1 MALYTHIINRHSF
14 NWIWL
19 IKWHHKM
26 FDLSQTIDSRESYI
40 PRDGSTNGYLSGNT
54 LEMAGG
60 DINLLLK
67 SIKINNDDMYKQYVT
82 CK

>member
-1 MALYTHIINRHSF
+1 
-14 NWIWL
+14 
-19 IKWHHKM
+19 M

-54 LEMAGG
+54 VEMAGG

-67 SIKINNDDMYKQYVT
+67 SIKINNDDMYKLVNDYFFNAPIVQWN
-82 CK
+82 KKHLISRELGFF